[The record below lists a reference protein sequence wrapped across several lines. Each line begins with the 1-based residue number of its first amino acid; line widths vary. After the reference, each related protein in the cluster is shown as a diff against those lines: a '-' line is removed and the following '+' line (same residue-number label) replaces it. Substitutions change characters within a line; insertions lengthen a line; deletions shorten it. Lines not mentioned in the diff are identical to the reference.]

1 MRSVTILGTAVVT
14 AMVAVV
20 LYGTNDAQGAD
31 GTRTLRFYE
40 HDTQQASIDLADP
53 GVSPG
58 DEFLFSGDVFDHKG
72 GTKLGRNGGRCTTM
86 SSDAAG
92 ADEVACSAGF
102 VLEGGQIM
110 TGGVFRYTSVFG
122 GETVAS
128 PIRGGTGAYRGARGE
143 GTVQV
148 PDDVPNQTDANFLL
162 HLTGG
167 D

>member
-1 MRSVTILGTAVVT
+1 VPHPRATT
-14 AMVAVV
+14 
-20 LYGTNDAQGAD
+20 
-31 GTRTLRFYE
+31 FYE

-72 GTKLGRNGGRCTTM
+72 GTKFGRNGGRCTTM

-162 HLTGG
+162 HLTRG